1 MSFSSGFFFYFL
13 QGSIKSS
20 HLRNIFYIL
29 AKLRVIEDF
38 FPPLNF
44 YSLFLSLFQDILFK
58 ISAGISLFSIL
69 HLLQYN
75 TIFLFFSVYKC
86 KKSSNSQVTE
96 NLHTLGQ
103 SLFSMLFDLSLP

>member
-1 MSFSSGFFFYFL
+1 MQFL
-13 QGSIKSS
+13 HLSKIKVP
-20 HLRNIFYIL
+20 LRI
-29 AKLRVIEDF
+29 F

-44 YSLFLSLFQDILFK
+44 YSLLLSLFQNILFK

-75 TIFLFFSVYKC
+75 TFFFFQFTNV

-96 NLHTLGQ
+96 NLHTLGG
-103 SLFSMLFDLSLP
+103 SLISMLFDLSLP